1 MTHIHKRSGL
11 AFEIGTM
18 DDTDGI
24 HTYDI
29 TVITKWDNEED
40 CIGSG
45 VEIVGFY
52 FGEYDKDITD
62 DYIDQFLERRQRD
75 YSLLNKAIKTFN
87 DYLVTNMD
95 VLEDYEIRNLR
106 HSIRDAHSMLVDLIH

>member
-1 MTHIHKRSGL
+1 MTHVHKRSGL
-11 AFEIGTM
+11 TFEVGTL

-52 FGEYDKDITD
+52 FGELYG
-62 DYIDQFLERRQRD
+62 EV
-75 YSLLNKAIKTFN
+75 
-87 DYLVTNMD
+87 LVFGAFG
-95 VLEDYEIRNLR
+95 VVFGFSRAECY
-106 HSIRDAHSMLVDLIH
+106 